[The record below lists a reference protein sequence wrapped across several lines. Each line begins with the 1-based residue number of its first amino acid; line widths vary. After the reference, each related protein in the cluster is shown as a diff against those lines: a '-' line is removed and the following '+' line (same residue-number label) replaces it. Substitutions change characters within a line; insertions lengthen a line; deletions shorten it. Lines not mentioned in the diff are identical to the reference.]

1 MRTYKYRDSDVRDMG
16 ALSQAA
22 AAFVQ
27 NLVAFVLMIVLAIIS
42 FFFTV
47 FVVDVGAGL
56 AGHGG
61 DDFVVLAAAL
71 LVAAAILAGGI
82 SPLGYLS
89 QTNQVERRD
98 QGTAA
103 SAED

>member
-1 MRTYKYRDSDVRDMG
+1 MSSITA
-16 ALSQAA
+16 ALSD
-22 AAFVQ
+22 FVQ
-27 NLVAFVLMIVLAIIS
+27 NLIAFVLMIVLAIIS

-47 FVVDVGAGL
+47 FVVDVGAGF

-61 DDFVVLAAAL
+61 DEFVVLSAAL

-89 QTNQVERRD
+89 QTNQVEPRD
-98 QGTAA
+98 RPA
-103 SAED
+103 STDD

>member
-1 MRTYKYRDSDVRDMG
+1 MSSVTA
-16 ALSQAA
+16 ALSD
-22 AAFVQ
+22 FVQ

-47 FVVDVGAGL
+47 FVVDAGAGL

-61 DDFVVLAAAL
+61 DEFVVLSAAL

-89 QTNQVERRD
+89 QTNQAEYPE
-98 QGTAA
+98 GPT
-103 SAED
+103 SADDRL